1 MLIEGLCLRCFTVIY
16 SSLTRPQH
24 VYFGT
29 LVTIFYQ
36 EHRLHQL
43 VPTLHQLHLGPPAVT
58 FLDKWLSYLHRKSVY
73 SDWQTELTITA
84 RARASVQGGEE
95 KNESLGSEY
104 NGAHGLIAIVSLR
117 LKRKRQGQDENLP
130 RMVSSERDVRCEY
143 LWRGFNYTWGRLVR
157 RSS

>member
-16 SSLTRPQH
+16 SSLTWPQH

-36 EHRLHQL
+36 EYRLHQL

-58 FLDKWLSYLHRKSVY
+58 FLDKWLSLLTPQVCLQWLTDRIDHHSSCSCICAGGRGKEWKSGKRIQRSAWIDRHRV
-73 SDWQTELTITA
+73 
-84 RARASVQGGEE
+84 V
-95 KNESLGSEY
+95 
-104 NGAHGLIAIVSLR
+104 
-117 LKRKRQGQDENLP
+117 P